1 MATTG
6 RRIAAWSQQS
16 HNWVWIRGRQ
26 QAEAEAEAQP
36 PPAHSTTK
44 RQMMI
49 FSVLFLVAYSA
60 ALFIDEKSDLNNAVS
75 AAIDALNNRGVL
87 A

>member
-1 MATTG
+1 
-6 RRIAAWSQQS
+6 
-16 HNWVWIRGRQ
+16 
-26 QAEAEAEAQP
+26 
-36 PPAHSTTK
+36 
-44 RQMMI
+44 MMI